1 MPAGLRSERLLL
13 RPWRDADRAPFAV
26 LNADPVVMEHFPST
40 LTRAES
46 DLFADSIA
54 AYLDEHG
61 WGTYA
66 VEVVATDDRP
76 GIPFI
81 GYVGLAAPDW
91 LGAVEV
97 RWRLAREHWGCGFA
111 TEAAR
116 AVLDDGFTRLDLDEV
131 VAITVPANVRS
142 RAVMERL
149 GMTHDPADD
158 FDHPYLPDGH
168 RLRRHVKYRI
178 RAGAPR

>member
-1 MPAGLRSERLLL
+1 MSAGLRSERLLL
-13 RPWRDADRAPFAV
+13 RPWRDADRAPFAA

-54 AYLDEHG
+54 ARLDEHG

-66 VEVVATDDRP
+66 VEVVDGP
-76 GIPFI
+76 PFI

-97 RWRLAREHWGCGFA
+97 RWRLAREH
-111 TEAAR
+111 
-116 AVLDDGFTRLDLDEV
+116 
-131 VAITVPANVRS
+131 
-142 RAVMERL
+142 
-149 GMTHDPADD
+149 
-158 FDHPYLPDGH
+158 
-168 RLRRHVKYRI
+168 
-178 RAGAPR
+178 

>member
-1 MPAGLRSERLLL
+1 VAEGIITERLLL
-13 RPWRDADRAPFAV
+13 RPWRDDDRAPFAA

-46 DLFADSIA
+46 DVFADSIA
-54 AYLDEHG
+54 AHLAERG

-66 VEVVATDDRP
+66 VELVGGA
-76 GIPFI
+76 PFI
-81 GYVGLAAPDW
+81 GYVGLAAPEW

-97 RWRLAREHWGCGFA
+97 RWRLAREHWGNGYA

-116 AVLDDGFTRLDLDEV
+116 AALDDGFARLELDEI
-131 VAITVPANVRS
+131 VAITVAANERS
-142 RAVMERL
+142 RAVMRRI

-158 FDHPYLPDGH
+158 FDHPFLAEGH
-168 RLRRHVKYRI
+168 PLRRHVKYRI
-178 RAGAPR
+178 RPLR